1 MFHRRRRITQK
12 RGTIDK
18 TGGTIDKTG
27 GTIDKTGGTIDKTGG
42 TENTVIIC
50 TPFYDVISN
59 IPNKELDDYLIKC
72 PIDISLLEKQ
82 YSEMKEKL
90 LESGCRIIDI
100 RDHVSAGILSPAF
113 VNLIFT
119 QDHFI
124 KTNRGIIMAR
134 MKVPVRRGEPRV
146 VKKIVNNYSIGPI
159 YTVNTGFLEGGDYI
173 LHNNISYIMD
183 GPRTDKRAIDELI
196 RRDLFGTPTIVVI
209 YDNMPDTDMH
219 RIHLDTIL
227 NFLDQTTVVVWKG
240 ALHGKHKKYVRVLDM
255 HGNEQ
260 EEPSS
265 LRDYL
270 IKHSFD
276 IVEVSTKEQMEYK
289 CNFVYV
295 PNLGILSQAPVLAR
309 DAATPPTVIEFGE
322 INKLYGGLRCSIKV
336 I

>member
-1 MFHRRRRITQK
+1 MRK
-12 RGTIDK
+12 G
-18 TGGTIDKTG
+18 
-27 GTIDKTGGTIDKTGG
+27 
-42 TENTVIIC
+42 
-50 TPFYDVISN
+50 
-59 IPNKELDDYLIKC
+59 
-72 PIDISLLEKQ
+72 
-82 YSEMKEKL
+82 
-90 LESGCRIIDI
+90 
-100 RDHVSAGILSPAF
+100 
-113 VNLIFT
+113 
-119 QDHFI
+119 
-124 KTNRGIIMAR
+124 
-134 MKVPVRRGEPRV
+134 
-146 VKKIVNNYSIGPI
+146 VNNYSIGPI

-196 RRDLFGTPTIVVI
+196 CRDLFGTPTIVVI